1 MFLRKVSPQP
11 IKSHS
16 QNIFAKKILRIKIKF
31 NQIEN
36 VLNLRRNNLKVK
48 SITIHQAAYIKEERV
63 QNTMQAL
70 IETSQHFDFT
80 SKEKVGPICL
90 PGYITLL
97 TITKP

>member
-1 MFLRKVSPQP
+1 M
-11 IKSHS
+11 
-16 QNIFAKKILRIKIKF
+16 
-31 NQIEN
+31 
-36 VLNLRRNNLKVK
+36 RRNNLKVK
-48 SITIHQAAYIKEERV
+48 SITIHPAYIKEERV
-63 QNTMQAL
+63 QNDIAL